1 VITRQPL
8 SLAIEGRNDAARSF
22 AELDSCAKL
31 LAAHL
36 RTEDSAETGR
46 VAICLTCVPLDPSSS
61 AAWLAGKI
69 AALDAN
75 IVLCDSIA
83 TPSFASLT
91 RKLIILDQKCDV
103 ITATSSGE
111 IPPIAKT
118 QPAFCV
124 VGTEFDEAPAVRT
137 LSSELLLEACPL
149 VTTGGTACLR
159 GNSAFGNARRGQHH
173 SAGRGRTRR
182 DTKKCE
188 AYTSASDVCAMA
200 QLDNRIR
207 EKGPVFTAR
216 FAIVV
221 HRAER
226 CGTCHLS
233 TVAGGQPR
241 PGQNDLLFQP
251 GAIFRFKRQL

>member
-103 ITATSSGE
+103 ITATSIGE

-118 QPAFCV
+118 QSAFCV

-149 VTTGGTACLR
+149 VTTGGTAAFAEIVLSAMLAGASIILLGEGELVATLR
-159 GNSAFGNARRGQHH
+159 NARPTHLRL
-173 SAGRGRTRR
+173 
-182 DTKKCE
+182 
-188 AYTSASDVCAMA
+188 TSAQWRSWITGLGRKD
-200 QLDNRIR
+200 
-207 EKGPVFTAR
+207 R
-216 FAIVV
+216 FSRLASLCV